1 MKKITTEELMEK
13 IAEHQKW
20 LRDKTTGKCLDAS
33 FLDFSDVN
41 FYKIDFHGANF
52 HDADFRDAN
61 FHGANFRDANFIGA
75 IFHDA
80 NFHGA
85 NFRDAIFHGANFR
98 NADFCDAYFRDA
110 NFHGANFHGA
120 NFIGANFRNADF
132 IGANF
137 RDADFIGANFCDA
150 NFCDANFYGANFC
163 DADFIGANNI
173 NEVISFA
180 NIANT
185 ELCMQCPEEGSF
197 IGFKKAAGGI
207 VKLRVTESAKRY
219 SATTHKCRCSEAEVL
234 EIQNMDGTKSERTS
248 VSSKYDRNFIYSV
261 GEIVSVPDFDDDR
274 WNECARGIHFFMSR
288 QEAVN
293 Y

>member
-1 MKKITTEELMEK
+1 MKKIKTEELMEK

-52 HDADFRDAN
+52 CGANFCDASFLDFSDANFCGADFHGANFCDANFHGADFHGANFCDAD
-61 FHGANFRDANFIGA
+61 FHGANFRDANFC
-75 IFHDA
+75 
-80 NFHGA
+80 GA
-85 NFRDAIFHGANFR
+85 NF
-98 NADFCDAYFRDA
+98 Y
-110 NFHGANFHGA
+110 
-120 NFIGANFRNADF
+120 
-132 IGANF
+132 
-137 RDADFIGANFCDA
+137 DADF
-150 NFCDANFYGANFC
+150 Y
-163 DADFIGANNI
+163 GANNI

-185 ELCMQCPEEGSF
+185 ALCMQCPEEGSF
-197 IGFKKAAGGI
+197 IGFKKAVGGI
-207 VKLRVTESAKRY
+207 VKLRVTESAKRS

-234 EIQNMDGTKSERTS
+234 EIQNRDGTKSEKTS

-261 GEIVSVPDFDDDR
+261 GAIVSVPDFNDDR
-274 WNECARGIHFFMSR
+274 WNECARGIHFFLSR

-293 Y
+293 YWEPWCESDGDDEEEDE

>member
-1 MKKITTEELMEK
+1 MKKIKTEELMEK
-13 IAEHQKW
+13 ITEHQKW

-52 HDADFRDAN
+52 HDADF
-61 FHGANFRDANFIGA
+61 
-75 IFHDA
+75 HDA
-80 NFHGA
+80 NF
-85 NFRDAIFHGANFR
+85 
-98 NADFCDAYFRDA
+98 C
-110 NFHGANFHGA
+110 GA
-120 NFIGANFRNADF
+120 NFIGAKF
-132 IGANF
+132 IGADF
-137 RDADFIGANFCDA
+137 FGADFCGANFHDAIFCGA
-150 NFCDANFYGANFC
+150 NFHDANFYGAN
-163 DADFIGANNI
+163 FIGANNI

-185 ELCMQCPEEGSF
+185 ALCMQCPEEGSF
-197 IGFKKAAGGI
+197 IGFKKAVGGI
-207 VKLRVTESAKRY
+207 VKLRVTESAKRS

-248 VSSKYDRNFIYSV
+248 VSSKYDHNFIYSV
-261 GEIVSVPDFDDDR
+261 GTIVSVSDFNDDR
-274 WNECARGIHFFMSR
+274 WNECARGIHFFLSR